1 MKTLLFK
8 ESLDI
13 TILVVVLMFVFRS
26 SNIVF
31 FLCMFII
38 AMLIYFHRLPKRKK
52 PDFDDTIITSPTDGT
67 LLDVSVTE
75 DDMYKIVIYLSVFD
89 VHVQWFPVDGVV
101 RNIIYKP
108 GSFNMAHLLEKSQY
122 NERMST
128 IIENAHG
135 IVRIDQIAGQVA
147 RRIVNWTISNS
158 YVKRGNLM
166 GMIKLSSRVD
176 VYLPVDSVELFV
188 KPNDVLVG
196 KLTPIAKWKKIEE
209 NLLTLPE

>member
-1 MKTLLFK
+1 
-8 ESLDI
+8 
-13 TILVVVLMFVFRS
+13 
-26 SNIVF
+26 
-31 FLCMFII
+31 
-38 AMLIYFHRLPKRKK
+38 MLIYFHRLPKRKK

-128 IIENAHG
+128 IIESAHG